1 MVFSP
6 PPRGRGR
13 GRGAREGQKGQI
25 HIQCVLISKT
35 SSLSWGWKLR
45 CQAWGNECCR
55 TGGQLTCPQGAAAPR
70 ESQCSGAQG
79 TGLGPGYVPQITDNK
94 QKPHSKFKKGE
105 QSRLLLG
112 GGVLGE
118 CCVPNTSPKPASVPA
133 EG

>member
-1 MVFSP
+1 MLQDRGSADLPPGGSGTQGEPVF
-6 PPRGRGR
+6 
-13 GRGAREGQKGQI
+13 
-25 HIQCVLISKT
+25 
-35 SSLSWGWKLR
+35 W
-45 CQAWGNECCR
+45 
-55 TGGQLTCPQGAAAPR
+55 
-70 ESQCSGAQG
+70 G